1 MGLANYLT
9 NLKYLKFTL
18 SDYPNEFASSKYEQ
32 FMNLTGF
39 LAQLPNPQM
48 LVQLNLN
55 LPCVSTYN
63 YEHMRNEILAPHMD
77 FVDFLNN
84 CENLQKFALTIF
96 DPGYYIY
103 DELGHFIQRRI
114 SLREIELRVRGE
126 HVVDLYAVH
135 YILKNNYLKT
145 IKIDLK
151 SLYFSDFEE
160 KEVLPPNIY
169 RRIYSPPVRQF
180 AALSNALKHNVG
192 AEKLRFSFNMQKYYS
207 QKYHLADLREPVAH
221 NFDKNLLRMFVWGL
235 SQNKTLK
242 SVRLNFDNLDLT
254 RRDWSKIH
262 NYFAKNMS
270 LLRINPIS
278 KKPGVVIPENISDL
292 NRSLAKNIRFQA
304 FMKEIAERTKLTPN
318 NHLSMPNIATLISY
332 KVLDEYF
339 LFAYMRKIYP
349 ISVQYVDA
357 HFMFKILIAVLD
369 NTKVHTLPGPI
380 IQFLNPK
387 DIVNLQRVKGGGFFR
402 QALKNQQKNCN
413 VIDHDS
419 LTNETCDQLIIA
431 INS

>member
-160 KEVLPPNIY
+160 K
-169 RRIYSPPVRQF
+169 
-180 AALSNALKHNVG
+180 
-192 AEKLRFSFNMQKYYS
+192 
-207 QKYHLADLREPVAH
+207 
-221 NFDKNLLRMFVWGL
+221 
-235 SQNKTLK
+235 
-242 SVRLNFDNLDLT
+242 
-254 RRDWSKIH
+254 
-262 NYFAKNMS
+262 
-270 LLRINPIS
+270 
-278 KKPGVVIPENISDL
+278 
-292 NRSLAKNIRFQA
+292 
-304 FMKEIAERTKLTPN
+304 
-318 NHLSMPNIATLISY
+318 
-332 KVLDEYF
+332 
-339 LFAYMRKIYP
+339 
-349 ISVQYVDA
+349 
-357 HFMFKILIAVLD
+357 
-369 NTKVHTLPGPI
+369 
-380 IQFLNPK
+380 
-387 DIVNLQRVKGGGFFR
+387 
-402 QALKNQQKNCN
+402 
-413 VIDHDS
+413 
-419 LTNETCDQLIIA
+419 
-431 INS
+431 